1 MSKSILS
8 REIGWPLSFLAM
20 QAANDL
26 IAHRA
31 LLVSFQYAFPH
42 TAREYIVNSRDAA
55 ARFVWYYILAA

>member
-1 MSKSILS
+1 
-8 REIGWPLSFLAM
+8 M

-31 LLVSFQYAFPH
+31 LLVSFQYAIPH
-42 TAREYIVNSRDAA
+42 NAREYIVNSRDAA